1 MICSRKMQL
10 DGGSA
15 QTGGYEYLRRM
26 VVRPATMAA
35 MSLSQLLAA
44 ALAGSA
50 AAGAAQAPFD
60 LRTEML

>member
-1 MICSRKMQL
+1 
-10 DGGSA
+10 
-15 QTGGYEYLRRM
+15 M

-50 AAGAAQAPFD
+50 AAGAAEAPFD
-60 LRTEML
+60 LLTEML